1 MYWSR
6 NRLVETPVFG
16 EIMSRNGFEL
26 IMRMLHF
33 VDNTTI
39 ENCEGHPQPHLRKIW
54 PVYQALL
61 EKYRTLYVPERD
73 VSVDESLLLFKGRLS
88 WKQYM
93 PLKRARFG
101 INHFCCANLQ
111 VGIYGT
117 L

>member
-1 MYWSR
+1 MSR
-6 NRLVETPVFG
+6 NR
-16 EIMSRNGFEL
+16 FEL

-61 EKYRTLYVPERD
+61 EKYQDIVCAGAGH
-73 VSVDESLLLFKGRLS
+73 VSVSLLLFKGRLS

-93 PLKRARFG
+93 PLKRAVWHKVIFAVRIFKWVYMEL
-101 INHFCCANLQ
+101 CNL
-111 VGIYGT
+111 YRERNEH
-117 L
+117 